1 MKLTK
6 KTRKRL
12 YEAEGKP
19 IQIAWPED
27 APLPSWGH
35 RYPVYS
41 EKGDYAFTVRL
52 EGSHRG
58 PYETKATVRIDN
70 DPSRVLPGLNGVRTA
85 AGDYETEPEQ
95 VDREYEDRLAM
106 VGRSKT
112 IMLGVVQREVTK
124 AESSGEGKRAEEHVA
139 RAERRREKVCS
150 FAI

>member
-1 MKLTK
+1 MPKTSTK
-6 KTRKRL
+6 TTRNGL

-27 APLPSWGH
+27 APLPSWGR

-58 PYETKATVRIDN
+58 SYETRATVRIDN

-95 VDREYEDRLAM
+95 VDRAYEDRLAM
-106 VGRSKT
+106 VGSAKT
-112 IMLGVVQREVTK
+112 
-124 AESSGEGKRAEEHVA
+124 A
-139 RAERRREKVCS
+139 RFSAERTLE
-150 FAI
+150 A